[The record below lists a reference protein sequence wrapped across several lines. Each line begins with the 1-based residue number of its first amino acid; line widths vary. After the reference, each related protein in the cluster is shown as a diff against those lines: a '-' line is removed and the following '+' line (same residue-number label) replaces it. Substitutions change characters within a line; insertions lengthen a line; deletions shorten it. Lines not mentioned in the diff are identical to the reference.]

1 MQRRSVVEAVFEEH
15 YAQREADTGVW
26 GGKLVAK
33 LMKDDEW
40 GLVERLIVFF
50 DQVAR
55 AYSANTSETENNPNV
70 KRAWG
75 KVVKFIDSLID
86 NKSPMVNK
94 YDLDTMKSPAGET
107 KAHII
112 ANQGHHLT
120 RSGRYNAHEF
130 LKEYLKEASSK

>member
-15 YAQREADTGVW
+15 YAQRGAETGVW

-55 AYSANTSETENNPNV
+55 ASEPENNPNV
-70 KRAWG
+70 TRAWE

-94 YDLDTMKSPAGET
+94 YDLDTMKLPAGKT
-107 KAHII
+107 RAHNI
-112 ANQGHHLT
+112 ADQGYHLT

-130 LKEYLKEASSK
+130 LKGYLKEASPT